1 MMSRGLRMIL
11 HRTLDRLIRLRH
23 AGFLNSLD
31 CPSTLHD
38 FIHAQRPPARYI
50 SRVRVA
56 LAQIN
61 TTVGDIPGNVER
73 MSKALTQAI
82 DARADLVA
90 FPELTITG
98 YPPEDLLMRPNFI
111 EENLKALEDF
121 AKTVPDDIACAVGF
135 VDLDGDLFNSL
146 AVVSGGEV
154 LHRYHKRYLPNYG
167 VFDENRYFREG
178 DGAPMARM
186 NGSLVGMSVCED
198 IWYPGGPAREQAL
211 GGAGVLLNIS
221 ASPYHR
227 RKGAF
232 RERMLGVRASDYGC
246 YVVFCN
252 LVGGQDEL
260 VFDGSSAAFD
270 PEGRLLARAKPFE
283 EDLLVVDLQPS
294 EALIQRLHDPRPRKE
309 NLDTPPLVVELP
321 NLPTRKPEAPVEP
334 RVEPYPSEE
343 GEVLEALVLG
353 LGDYFRKNGF
363 SRAVL
368 GLSGG
373 IDSALAAAVAVKA
386 LGPENVTGILMPS
399 RYTSDLSNTD
409 AAALAKNLGVDTQS
423 IPIGSAFDAYAEMM
437 SDAFKGMP
445 EDVTE
450 ENLQSRIRG
459 NILMALSNKFGWIVL
474 STGNKSEMSVGYSTL
489 YGDSAGGFAVIKD
502 VPKNLVYRVSRHLNE
517 LMDREVIPQSILDKE
532 PSAELRDD
540 QRDTDS
546 LPPYDILDPI
556 LEAYIEEDKG
566 IAQIVAAGYDED
578 DVRRII
584 GLVDRAEYKRRQ
596 VPIGIKV
603 TGRAF
608 GRDRRMPITN
618 RYTERKD

>member
-1 MMSRGLRMIL
+1 M
-11 HRTLDRLIRLRH
+11 
-23 AGFLNSLD
+23 
-31 CPSTLHD
+31 
-38 FIHAQRPPARYI
+38 
-50 SRVRVA
+50 RVA

-61 TTVGDIPGNVER
+61 TTVGDIWGNVEK
-73 MSKALTQAI
+73 MADALERAA
-82 DARADLVA
+82 DAGAGLVA
-90 FPELTITG
+90 YPELTIPG
-98 YPPEDLLMRPNFI
+98 YPPEDLLMRPSFI
-111 EENLKALEDF
+111 EENMRALGEF
-121 AKTVPDDIACAVGF
+121 AGRVPEGVVAAVGF
-135 VDLDGDLFNSL
+135 VDLDTDLYNAC

-154 LHRYHKRYLPNYG
+154 LHRYHKHYLPNYG

-178 DGAPMARM
+178 SGAPVVDLGGA
-186 NGSLVGMSVCED
+186 LVGVSVCED

-211 GGAGVLLNIS
+211 GGASVLLNIS

-252 LVGGQDEL
+252 LMGGQDEL
-260 VFDGSSAAFD
+260 VFDGHSVVFD
-270 PEGRLLARAKPFE
+270 PEGALVARADQFK
-283 EDLLVVDLQPS
+283 EDFLLVDLYPDQS
-294 EALIQRLHDPRPRKE
+294 LMQRLHDPRPRKE
-309 NLDTPPLVVELP
+309 NSDHI
-321 NLPTRKPEAPVEP
+321 PEIVKVPDYGPATTEPVEP
-334 RVEPYPSEE
+334 RVEPPLSEE
-343 GEVLEALVLG
+343 GEVLEGLVLG

-373 IDSALAAAVAVKA
+373 IDSSLAAAVAVEA
-386 LGPENVTGILMPS
+386 LGPQNVTGVLMPS

-409 AAALAKNLGVDTQS
+409 AAALAKNLQIDTQT
-423 IPIGSAFDAYAEMM
+423 IPIGPAFDAYREMLEG
-437 SDAFKGMP
+437 AFKGLP

-502 VPKNLVYRVSRHLNE
+502 VPKNLVYRVSRHFNE
-517 LMDREVIPQSILDKE
+517 RKNREVIPDSILSKE
-532 PSAELRDD
+532 PTAELRED

-546 LPPYDILDPI
+546 LPPYEVLDPI
-556 LEAYIEEDKG
+556 LEAYIEEDMG
-566 IAQIVAAGYDED
+566 IAQIVDSGFDED
-578 DVRRII
+578 DVRRIVQ
-584 GLVDRAEYKRRQ
+584 LVDRAEYKRRQ
-596 VPIGIKV
+596 APTGIKV

-618 RYTERKD
+618 RFFERNE